1 MIRSGIVRAGMF
13 LATFSLAWSQTAP
26 SPHSI
31 SASTSNSNDA
41 TGQSS
46 ATTKPALLPPSQAPD
61 KLFDLPPLKQ
71 GRASL
76 MGGSLESID
85 RVRSRFVLR
94 PFGRGKLTIAFD
106 PRTQFLRGTEAASAP
121 DMHPGDR
128 VYVETV
134 LDGTAVFAQTVH
146 LPTEAALGAVI
157 GQVIEYDAAQGSLS
171 VRDQLSSQPIKF
183 RVTSKTTVTGGG
195 VGSGALVQLSFLP
208 GEDPAWIREIRVLI
222 APGSVF
228 TFAGRITFLDFAAH
242 QLVLASAT
250 DDNRY
255 EIQFNPATVGA
266 DSVARLQEGTSV
278 NVVARF
284 NGQAY
289 VADSVTVLSHS
300 GE

>member
-1 MIRSGIVRAGMF
+1 VQKGR
-13 LATFSLAWSQTAP
+13 
-26 SPHSI
+26 
-31 SASTSNSNDA
+31 
-41 TGQSS
+41 
-46 ATTKPALLPPSQAPD
+46 
-61 KLFDLPPLKQ
+61 LK
-71 GRASL
+71 R
-76 MGGSLESID
+76 
-85 RVRSRFVLR
+85 
-94 PFGRGKLTIAFD
+94 
-106 PRTQFLRGTEAASAP
+106 
-121 DMHPGDR
+121 
-128 VYVETV
+128 
-134 LDGTAVFAQTVH
+134 
-146 LPTEAALGAVI
+146 PTERAIALRFRYIALTFI